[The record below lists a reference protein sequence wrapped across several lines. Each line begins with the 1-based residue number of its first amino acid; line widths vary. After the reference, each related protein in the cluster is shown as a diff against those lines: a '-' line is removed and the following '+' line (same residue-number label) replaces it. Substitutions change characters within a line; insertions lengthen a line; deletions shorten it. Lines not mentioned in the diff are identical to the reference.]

1 LVVLAEEFVWMAAAA
16 FLVELAVKFF
26 SEAIVALT
34 VALAEAL
41 VWVAA
46 VALAVEFTVAFF

>member
-1 LVVLAEEFVWMAAAA
+1 MATVE
-16 FLVELAVKFF
+16 FLVELAVRFF
-26 SEAIVALT
+26 SEAIVAFMVEL
-34 VALAEAL
+34 AL